1 MVDDLEIKFTP
12 DAQIGEGS
20 FGEVWKG
27 TRGGLP
33 CAVKMLHGVKYFIPV
48 RGNIRSEKQENFER
62 ECKFLQNLHHPNI
75 VEYLQ
80 NYVHPESGT
89 PLLAMELMDEDL
101 SNFLERQR
109 ETSGKRLS
117 ECVQVKICSDVAQ
130 ALSYLHA
137 NCIVHRDLSSNNILL
152 SGSTQTVNC
161 RNICA
166 KVSDFGVSRLID
178 TKRFERILSTLAP
191 GAYTPPESWKCQ
203 SKHNG
208 KYDEKFDIFS
218 YGVLVVQTIT
228 MLPPN
233 PSHDRVDSSDRIV
246 PEVKRREDHLKLI
259 EGHPLEDFVLL
270 CLQGKTT
277 VRPTACEIC
286 QILQQLTILC
296 KSHKAVDN

>member
-1 MVDDLEIKFTP
+1 
-12 DAQIGEGS
+12 
-20 FGEVWKG
+20 
-27 TRGGLP
+27 
-33 CAVKMLHGVKYFIPV
+33 MLQGMKYSIPI
-48 RGNIRSEKQENFER
+48 RGNIRSGKQENFER
-62 ECKFLQNLHHPNI
+62 ECEFLQKLHHPNI

-80 NYVHPESGT
+80 TYVHPQSGT
-89 PLLAMELMDEDL
+89 PLLAMELMDENL
-101 SNFLERQR
+101 SNLLKRQR
-109 ETSGKRLS
+109 ETSGKRLN

-137 NCIVHRDLSSNNILL
+137 NSIVHRDLSSNNILL
-152 SGSTQTVNC
+152 SGSTQTMNC

-178 TKRFERILSTLAP
+178 TKQFESTLAS
-191 GAYTPPESWKCQ
+191 GAYTPPESWKYQ

-218 YGVLVVQTIT
+218 YGVLVVQIIT

-246 PEVKRREDHLKLI
+246 PEVKRREDHFQLI
-259 EGHPLEDFVLL
+259 KGHPLEDFVLL
-270 CLQGKTT
+270 CLQDKTT

-286 QILQQLTILC
+286 QILQQLTIQC
-296 KSHKAVDN
+296 KFQKAVTIQCKFQKAVATKLTQ

>member
-1 MVDDLEIKFTP
+1 
-12 DAQIGEGS
+12 
-20 FGEVWKG
+20 
-27 TRGGLP
+27 
-33 CAVKMLHGVKYFIPV
+33 MLHGMKYSIPV
-48 RGNIRSEKQENFER
+48 RGNIRSGKQEKFER
-62 ECKFLQNLHHPNI
+62 ECEFLQKLHHLNI

-80 NYVHPESGT
+80 TYVHPQSGT
-89 PLLAMELMDEDL
+89 PLLAMELMDENL
-101 SNFLERQR
+101 SNFLKRQR
-109 ETSGKRLS
+109 ETSGKRLN

-137 NCIVHRDLSSNNILL
+137 NSILHRDLSSNNILL

-178 TKRFERILSTLAP
+178 TKRFERTLSTLAS
-191 GAYTPPESWKCQ
+191 GAYTPPESWKYQ

-218 YGVLVVQTIT
+218 YGVLVVQIIT

-246 PEVKRREDHLKLI
+246 PEVKRREDHFQLI
-259 EGHPLEDFVLL
+259 KGHPLEDFVLL
-270 CLQGKTT
+270 CLQDKTT
-277 VRPTACEIC
+277 VHPTACEIC

-296 KSHKAVDN
+296 KFQKAVDN